1 MSMETNLDR
10 QDSNA
15 NVLPTILLA
24 TGIAIAAGGSYFG
37 LQAQTA
43 YDATNLAVGG
53 QSSIESGKRS
63 QLIANILYGT
73 GALVASGINSMANQA
88 LKPGP
93 SEPTGECS
101 IIHLTLS
108 YIFSD

>member
-24 TGIAIAAGGSYFG
+24 TGVAIAAGGSYFG

-43 YDATNLAVGG
+43 YDDATNLAVGG

-73 GALVASGINSMANQA
+73 GALVAS
-88 LKPGP
+88 
-93 SEPTGECS
+93 T
-101 IIHLTLS
+101 
-108 YIFSD
+108 D